1 MQEEVGEERK
11 VLPALKHDGAS
22 FVDYLEWSEDPELH
36 EPRSTV
42 TPAVL
47 QANLRIGFTA

>member
-1 MQEEVGEERK
+1 MQEEVAEKRK
-11 VLPALKHDGAS
+11 LLPALEHDGAS
-22 FVDYLEWSEDPELH
+22 VVDDLERSEDPELH

-47 QANLRIGFTA
+47 RANLRIGFTP

>member
-1 MQEEVGEERK
+1 MQEEVGEERQL
-11 VLPALKHDGAS
+11 LPALKHDGAS
-22 FVDYLEWSEDPELH
+22 VVENLEGSEDSELH

-47 QANLRIGFTA
+47 HANLRIGFTA